1 MATELELT
9 SDNLR
14 DTHWLGEVMDN
25 KDPLNNGRCRVKVYG
40 KFDTLPTEAI
50 PWATP
55 MTRDHIGSHHTP
67 NIGDIVAVRFD
78 NGNMYHPEYWF
89 QVNQNKDLKK
99 DVLDGAEKPHN
110 VVSILYDPIRN
121 VRIYYSLDDGYI
133 MTVGKDNKAQPMIR
147 FDKDGKMFI
156 FADNIFV
163 SNDKND
169 ESEPTA
175 KGETLRKMLE
185 SFLKINSEH
194 KHPTPSGISNAPINA
209 ADFNMISDDL
219 EVIKHTGSIMTV
231 QMSEEQIAAADTASL
246 NGGSISSSTL
256 SGLSS
261 NPTIDKDASKKLQKQ
276 IDSYDDKSITVKS
289 GSKKP
294 KSVPQSLIKAMKAY
308 GITTPLQRAHF
319 LAQCAH
325 ESGEFKWREEFASG
339 AAYEGRKD
347 LGNTQPGDGVKF
359 KGRGFVQITGRA
371 NYKQFSKYCGEDLT
385 INPKAL
391 AIKYAADTATWFW
404 QTRNLNKYAV
414 DDSLASIKAI
424 TRRINGGF
432 NGLQDRV
439 NRFQDYWAILKD
451 DPTAFT

>member
-1 MATELELT
+1 MSLSGN
-9 SDNLR
+9 SDIRNG
-14 DTHWLGEVMDN
+14 HWLGEVVDN
-25 KDPLNNGRCRVKVYG
+25 KDPLKNGRCRIRVFG
-40 KFDTLPTEAI
+40 KFDSLPNDSI
-50 PWATP
+50 PWASAGN
-55 MTRDHIGSHHTP
+55 RSGEGQHTVP
-67 NIGDIVAVRFD
+67 NIGEILEITFD
-78 NGNMYHPEYWF
+78 NGNIYAPIYKGV
-89 QVNQNKDLKK
+89 VNQNKSLKEK
-99 DVLDGAEKPHN
+99 VIGKESDSSQVNSIVFDVNRKFILTYSIELGFCIGVGADAE
-110 VVSILYDPIRN
+110 SQ
-121 VRIYYSLDDGYI
+121 
-133 MTVGKDNKAQPMIR
+133 AMIR
-147 FDKDGKMFI
+147 FDKDGKI
-156 FADNIFV
+156 FLYADNIFV
-163 SNDKND
+163 SKDQTD

-175 KGETLRKMLE
+175 KGETLRKTL
-185 SFLKINSEH
+185 SDFIDAINAH
-194 KHPTPSGISNAPINA
+194 KHLTPSGISDVPINK
-209 ADFNMISDDL
+209 ADFKLIQDDL
-219 EVIKHTGSIMTV
+219 ETIKHTGGIQPIQMT
-231 QMSEEQIAAADTASL
+231 EEEIAAADSASL
-246 NGGSISSSTL
+246 SGGSISSSTL
-256 SGLSS
+256 SALGG
-261 NPTIDKDASKKLQKQ
+261 NTKPDPEAPKKLQKQ
-276 IDSYDDKSITVKS
+276 IDSYDDKSIVVKS
-289 GSKKP
+289 GTKKS

-385 INPKAL
+385 LNPKNL
-391 AIKYAADTATWFW
+391 ATKYAADTATWFW

-451 DPTAFT
+451 DPSAFT